1 MQHRFS
7 KMQNATVSATVAGH
21 GLAAA
26 HRSGAMIF
34 VVREDLRHGARDS
47 KPFRQAC
54 SASLVEHARA
64 AKDVLRKRAGLKLH
78 AGAAQELR
86 VNALQIAD
94 DEQAAKAARVVRA
107 WAAATRYAVQ
117 AEKVAAMAA
126 EAATRAKV
134 VKAQASSLEH
144 RLRCYD
150 AGSGGFH
157 NPLPYAQSGPAD
169 VLDAYVCPITAD
181 IMTDPVCT
189 SDGFTYERRAI
200 VEWLRTKNTSPST
213 GAKLES
219 KKLIPNITVRCLL
232 QHFSQQRQAHEES
245 RAHMQLTGWEI

>member
-94 DEQAAKAARVVRA
+94 DEQAAKAARGATTMAAQAGLQEEAGKRLAVVVR
-107 WAAATRYAVQ
+107 
-117 AEKVAAMAA
+117 VAA
-126 EAATRAKV
+126 
-134 VKAQASSLEH
+134 Q
-144 RLRCYD
+144 C
-150 AGSGGFH
+150 
-157 NPLPYAQSGPAD
+157 
-169 VLDAYVCPITAD
+169 C
-181 IMTDPVCT
+181 
-189 SDGFTYERRAI
+189 
-200 VEWLRTKNTSPST
+200 
-213 GAKLES
+213 
-219 KKLIPNITVRCLL
+219 
-232 QHFSQQRQAHEES
+232 
-245 RAHMQLTGWEI
+245 